1 MKRVITIV
9 LAAGAGK
16 RLGGPKALLA
26 WPSATK
32 GGAERPLAIAH
43 AEARLSAE
51 SARVLVVVRSSVF
64 HALLAHVQPGIDLV
78 SWTAP
83 DDAGPAGSLAV
94 AAPRIGD
101 ADAVV
106 VTPVDVPPA
115 RTATVARLLARL
127 EADASSATP
136 PLAVRPRHLG
146 RGGHPV
152 VLRTEALQRY
162 LEADPPPLRDHLR
175 ALGNRCVDEEVDD
188 PGVLHDLNVPVD
200 VIRVLG
206 GPPRFL
212 A

>member
-1 MKRVITIV
+1 MKTVITIV

-26 WPSATK
+26 WPAGAK

-43 AEARLSAE
+43 AEARLAAE
-51 SARVLVVVRSSVF
+51 SARVLVVVRTSVF
-64 HALLAHVQPGIDLV
+64 HALLAHVRPGIDLV

-83 DDAGPAGSLAV
+83 DDLGPAGSLAV

-115 RTATVARLLARL
+115 SAATVAELLARL
-127 EADASSATP
+127 DAGASAAAP

-152 VLRTEALQRY
+152 VLRAEALQRY

-175 ALGNRCVDEEVDD
+175 ALGDRCVDEEVAD